1 MMAFREMINNENAYL
16 FDAFKQ
22 FAEDYFVAHYD
33 SSGNVVDVYFDVYEG
48 TRIGKDEP
56 ILKYFNKA
64 LKSK

>member
-1 MMAFREMINNENAYL
+1 MVYRETISTDYSKFL
-16 FDAFKQ
+16 DAFKQ

-48 TRIGKDEP
+48 TRIGEDEP

-64 LKSK
+64 FKSK